1 MFFVVQFQ
9 YFYFTNLLIL
19 KKGYIYPI
27 NLDVMTQTL
36 KILVAVILLSFTGC
50 KISHKANSGNKGKDG
65 DLGKSKTNTFTKK
78 PIASPFFIDSTK
90 VKKHLYTLASDDM
103 QGRKSG
109 TEGIEKAAKYIETEF
124 KRIGLTTFDNLETY
138 RQTFSFT
145 PRNSKEQITSANIIG
160 VLEGKSKKEEYVI
173 ISAHYDHLGM
183 KKNGDGDL
191 IYNGANDDASGV
203 TGVLALAD
211 YFKKKGNERTIVF
224 VAFTAEEMG
233 LIGSTHF
240 GKGIDASKFVAG
252 INLEMIGKT
261 PSFGPNTAW
270 LTGFERSNF
279 GKIVQQN
286 LVGSGYQL
294 FPDPYKNFNLFF
306 RSDNASL
313 ARLGVPSH
321 TFSTTAIDVDK
332 DYHQVSD
339 EATTLNMT
347 IITQTIQAVAKGT
360 ESIINGKDTP
370 SRVVLAEK
378 K

>member
-1 MFFVVQFQ
+1 MRKIIYTVFIFVFVL
-9 YFYFTNLLIL
+9 TSC
-19 KKGYIYPI
+19 K
-27 NLDVMTQTL
+27 VTQ
-36 KILVAVILLSFTGC
+36 K
-50 KISHKANSGNKGKDG
+50 GNKGKDG
-65 DLGKSKTNTFTKK
+65 VDGVTYVKPSKTKK
-78 PIASPFFIDSTK
+78 EKPSFFIDSAS
-90 VKKHLYTLASDDM
+90 VRKHLYTLASDEM

-109 TEGIEKAAKYIETEF
+109 TEGIEKAAKYIENEF
-124 KRIGLTTFDNLETY
+124 KRIGLTTFEGLDSY
-138 RQTFSFT
+138 RQTFNFT
-145 PRNSKEQITSANIIG
+145 PRRSKEEITSANIIG

-183 KKNGDGDL
+183 KKSGSGDL

-203 TGVLALAD
+203 TGVLALAE
-211 YFKKKGNERTIVF
+211 YFKKVGNERTIVF

-240 GKGIDASKFVAG
+240 GKGIDANKFVAG
-252 INLEMIGKT
+252 INLEMIGKI

-270 LTGFERSNF
+270 LTGFERSDF

-286 LVGSGYQL
+286 LKGSGYQL

-332 DYHQVSD
+332 DYHKVSD
-339 EATTLNMT
+339 EAETLNMT

-360 ESIINGKDTP
+360 KSIIDGIDTP
-370 SRVVLAEK
+370 TRVVIKERK